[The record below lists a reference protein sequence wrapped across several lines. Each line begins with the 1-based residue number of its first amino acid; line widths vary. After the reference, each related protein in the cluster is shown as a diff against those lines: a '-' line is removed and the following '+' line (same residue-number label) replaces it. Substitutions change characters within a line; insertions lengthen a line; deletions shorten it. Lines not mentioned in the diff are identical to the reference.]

1 MHRPRLA
8 PLPDRR
14 TVNEISILDRSGD
27 LVERHV
33 EIPNGDPT
41 LTSSGFVKC
50 FPWNDAILVAG
61 YGSNGALGYT
71 WIITLDAAGA
81 KVSEVLLQGVS
92 STEIVDHSGADHK
105 LCHRWQRDHFY
116 ARLRSE

>member
-50 FPWNDAILVAG
+50 FPWNGGIVVAG
-61 YGSNGALGYT
+61 YASNGTLGYT
-71 WIITLDAAGA
+71 WLLDAE
-81 KVSEVLLQGVS
+81 KPKEVWDFDVTKGCGYVPPDNSFAL
-92 STEIVDHSGADHK
+92 
-105 LCHRWQRDHFY
+105 
-116 ARLRSE
+116 ARMSMTTGW